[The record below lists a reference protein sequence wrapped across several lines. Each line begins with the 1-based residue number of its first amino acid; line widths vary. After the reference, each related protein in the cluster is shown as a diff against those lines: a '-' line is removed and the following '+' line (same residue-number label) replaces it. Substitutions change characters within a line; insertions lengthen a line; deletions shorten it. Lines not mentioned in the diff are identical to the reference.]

1 MSQLPAVVSLNPS
14 PSALLF
20 LFFFFYSPCGKD
32 DFCLILKKAAFWDVA
47 DGNKGV
53 MLARGVSSH
62 LDSLFDIQ
70 LLEMAFVTFT
80 E

>member
-1 MSQLPAVVSLNPS
+1 M
-14 PSALLF
+14 F
-20 LFFFFYSPCGKD
+20 D
-32 DFCLILKKAAFWDVA
+32 IKKAAFWDVA

>member
-1 MSQLPAVVSLNPS
+1 ML
-14 PSALLF
+14 
-20 LFFFFYSPCGKD
+20 D
-32 DFCLILKKAAFWDVA
+32 IKKAAFWDAA

-53 MLARGVSSH
+53 VLVRGVSSH

>member
-1 MSQLPAVVSLNPS
+1 MSQLPAVVSSQHQPITFSL
-14 PSALLF
+14 A
-20 LFFFFYSPCGKD
+20 LFFIYSPRGKD
-32 DFCLILKKAAFWDVA
+32 DFLFDIKKAAFWDAA

-53 MLARGVSSH
+53 VLVRGVSSH